1 MEGKKKYTLQQYLKF
16 LLPSLAGV
24 LLFMVPISKFNAD
37 VGVNETTIPVKI
49 LADFISDALGSFIS
63 TLVLLILIVTALG
76 TLVFSF
82 GLIKTEDKRIKKLF
96 VASPFWAIVRI
107 LGGVFGVM
115 IFFNI
120 GPEMLLSGDTGGFI
134 FYDLLSTLVII
145 FFIAGLL
152 LPLLLDF
159 GLLEYVGT
167 LLTKIMRPLFTLPG
181 RSAVDCFTSWLG
193 DGTLGVMLTNQQYEE
208 GYYSEREAAV
218 IATTFSAVS
227 ITFCLVVLAEV
238 GLTRL
243 FLPYYLTVSFIGVVI
258 AVIAPRIPP
267 LSRKKDNY
275 VHGGKAL
282 DESIPQGHTVG
293 SYAMESAVARAD
305 KHTGPGEFA
314 GNGFMNAMS
323 MWLGVLPVVMAF
335 GAIATILSAYTPIFD
350 ILGKPFIPL
359 LKLLAI
365 PEAQAAS
372 KTMLVGFTDMFL
384 PAIIAAGEI
393 QSELTL
399 FVVAVVSVTQIL
411 YMSEVGALILGSNIP
426 VNFGELFVI
435 FIERTLISLVL
446 VAFIGR
452 FILGLV

>member
-1 MEGKKKYTLQQYLKF
+1 MEKKKYSLSQYMKF
-16 LLPSLAGV
+16 LVPSLAGV
-24 LLFMVPISKFNAD
+24 LLFMTPVSVYNPDMD
-37 VGVNETTIPVKI
+37 VKETTIPVKI
-49 LADFISDALGSFIS
+49 LADLISDALGDFIPV
-63 TLVLLILIVTALG
+63 LVLIILLITALG
-76 TLVFSF
+76 SLVFSF
-82 GLIKTEDKRIKKLF
+82 GLVKTESDKVKKLF
-96 VASPFWAIVRI
+96 VATPFWAITRI
-107 LGGVFGVM
+107 LAGVFGLM
-115 IFFNI
+115 IYFNI

-134 FYDLLSTLVII
+134 YFDLLTTLVII
-145 FFIAGLL
+145 FVIAGLL

-167 LLTKIMRPLFTLPG
+167 LLTKFMRPVFTLPG

-208 GYYSEREAAV
+208 GYYSQREAAV

-258 AVIAPRIPP
+258 AIIAPRIPP
-267 LSRKKDNY
+267 LSNKKDIY
-275 VHGGKAL
+275 VHGGKPL
-282 DESIPQGHTVG
+282 DESIPPGYSLSG
-293 SYAMESAVARAD
+293 YALESAVKKAD
-305 KHTGPGEFA
+305 MHTGPGEFLS
-314 GNGFMNAMS
+314 NGFMNAMG
-323 MWLGVLPVVMAF
+323 MWLGVLPVVMTF
-335 GAIATILSAYTPIFD
+335 GAIATILSAYTPIFE

-365 PEAQAAS
+365 PEAEAAS

-384 PAIIAAGEI
+384 PAIIAASEVK
-393 QSELTL
+393 SELTL

-411 YMSEVGALILGSNIP
+411 YMSEVGALILGSDIP
-426 VNFGELFVI
+426 VNLWELFVI

-446 VAFIGR
+446 VSMIGR
-452 FILGLV
+452 FVLGLV

>member
-1 MEGKKKYTLQQYLKF
+1 MENKRSYTLSQYLKF
-16 LLPSLAGV
+16 LIPSLAGIF
-24 LLFMVPISKFNAD
+24 LFMTPVSKYNAD
-37 VGVNETTIPVKI
+37 MDVNETTIPVKI
-49 LADFISDALGSFIS
+49 LADWISGALGDFIP
-63 TLVLLILIVTALG
+63 TLVLIILLIASVG

-82 GLIKTEDKRIKKLF
+82 GLIKTENPRIKKLF
-96 VASPFWAIVRI
+96 VETPFWAVTRI
-107 LGGVFGVM
+107 LAGVFGAMV
-115 IFFNI
+115 FFNF
-120 GPEMLLSGDTGGFI
+120 GPEMLISGDTGGFI
-134 FYDLLSTLVII
+134 FYDLLTTLVII
-145 FFIAGLL
+145 FVIAGLL

-167 LLTKIMRPLFTLPG
+167 LLTKFMRPVFTLPG

-208 GYYSEREAAV
+208 GYYSQREAAV

-238 GLTRL
+238 GLTSL

-258 AVIAPRIPP
+258 AIIAPRIPP
-267 LSRKKDNY
+267 LSKKKDVY
-275 VHGGKAL
+275 VHGGKPL
-282 DESIPQGHTVG
+282 DESIPAGHTLG
-293 SYAMESAVARAD
+293 SYALESAIARAD
-305 KHTGPGEFA
+305 QHTGPGEFLA
-314 GNGFMNAMS
+314 SGFMNAMG
-323 MWLGVLPVVMAF
+323 MWMGVLPVVMTF
-335 GAIATILSAYTPIFD
+335 GAIATILSAYTPIFE

-365 PEAQAAS
+365 PEAEAAS

-384 PAIIAAGEI
+384 PAIIAASEI
-393 QSELTL
+393 KSELTL

-426 VNFGELFVI
+426 VNLWELFVI
-435 FIERTLISLVL
+435 FIERTILSLIL

-452 FILGLV
+452 FVLGLV